1 MQQWQKKNLK
11 WFHLCELTLNEFDD
25 KKGYVMKQ
33 VTVICIHT
41 NEERRATVGLLLL
54 SLIHIANRRTAKCYV
69 RRDYMHEPTTIDKG
83 RKTSILNTQSEPQT
97 MAVSNEENMLD
108 NNFDE
113 QSSIIGIYV
122 LGTFVAYVPT
132 YARTLAFTLKMASA
146 QKFHAS
152 RVR

>member
-1 MQQWQKKNLK
+1 
-11 WFHLCELTLNEFDD
+11 
-25 KKGYVMKQ
+25 
-33 VTVICIHT
+33 
-41 NEERRATVGLLLL
+41 
-54 SLIHIANRRTAKCYV
+54 
-69 RRDYMHEPTTIDKG
+69 MHEPTTIDKG

-122 LGTFVAYVPT
+122 LGTFIAYVPT
-132 YARTLAFTLKMASA
+132 YVRTLAFTLKMASA

-152 RVR
+152 RVW